1 MTVHQTGE
9 SLRLTAT
16 IVDTAGA
23 AADPTTVTI
32 SVKKPDGTM
41 AVTDS
46 AMTKDAVGSYHY
58 DYTIASD
65 SGTYSAEV
73 KATGSGGRITL
84 EPDTFTV
91 ESAI

>member
-1 MTVHQTGE
+1 MTLYQTGE

-16 IVDTAGA
+16 IVDTDGA
-23 AADPTTVTI
+23 AVDPTTTTI
-32 SVKKPDGTM
+32 SIKKPDGTM
-41 AVTDS
+41 AVTDG
-46 AMTKDAVGSYHY
+46 AMTKSGVGSYYY

-65 SGTYSAEV
+65 AGTYSAEV

-84 EPDTFTV
+84 EPDTFIV